1 METNKTNR
9 KVNTGNRIV
18 KKKKALLKIIL
29 IPILVIVLI
38 QGTVPFMTLVFSGI
52 KENLENNTIQMDA
65 HMVEKSQVILQND
78 MIEKWRAVYKESDG
92 LDEQLSEILKT
103 NGISVQEFLG
113 SEELQK
119 TYLSQVFPGLVETLQ
134 YSTTSG
140 IYLIMANEQ
149 PTDQAAEYQGFF
161 VRDSDPQTR
170 ISSNTDLLLER
181 GNKQLAHSLSISL
194 DNAWSTDFEF
204 QGNGVRAA
212 DDFFYKPYLAA
223 LEHKDS
229 NMVDLGYWAKPFI
242 LEDHY
247 MDNHEM
253 ITYSVPLQYDGEIYG
268 ILGVEIS
275 LKYLDSYF
283 NVKDLDNSLNA
294 GYALAAGQGDN
305 QYKVILG
312 KGALYDVAAR
322 TGETLKLKESS
333 KSQLYQVEGA
343 TVGKQSIYAIVK
355 PLSLYSNN
363 VPYEDTDWC
372 LCGLVTE
379 NSIYGLGNS
388 VYKIILAAILG
399 STMLAAICVYF
410 LVFYV
415 TKPVKRLVEGVR
427 GGVEGIHAFA
437 PAEIVEI
444 DELHDVIENL
454 TDAQQQAEE
463 QLLEEKERYRIAV
476 ETSDDVFFTFYK
488 KKQMLEIVNS
498 TGHDGI
504 WNCMEHP
511 EFVETDFICPEDRN
525 KLRMIFENPK
535 EKVSLEFRLRHTK
548 EDPYYWAQL
557 TGRVFQDETGDYD
570 RLVGC
575 IHNIQQ
581 RKMLEEAQRTQ
592 QQLDSTTTF
601 YRWSYGIKA
610 IEESRK
616 KYSQGALAVTN
627 IEKFSAIN
635 EKYGLVY
642 GDLILERVAHF
653 LKEECKKAT
662 DCESI
667 GVRAGADQMLIWVP
681 GITVKQMS
689 DLMKCVREKIAHIVD
704 ENYLILNFQCGITVC
719 EKNQELSETVSQ
731 AFTALAATQSESGD
745 VICYEKLSEF
755 EKKLRIK
762 KTEQTEPFEKL
773 KQMSL
778 PSLALNLF
786 DRSGEMKVSMDMLA
800 LKIQEIYHMENLII
814 TKFYRDTLVNLYGY
828 SWKEKDNSWDGIL
841 RCNGSEYKQYVETK
855 VFQKLMPVTEN
866 ERNDVTI
873 CRFLQ
878 QKDSWIFHMT
888 DEGSYSGS
896 IIFVGTDN
904 EILQDEH
911 NQKRLEEVC
920 TIIQNRMN
928 LEKHDLSAQAKS
940 EFLARMSHEIRTPM
954 NGIIGMTEIAL
965 QKEQTEE
972 KRRDCLKKIQSSSN
986 YLLNILNDI
995 LDMSKIESGKM
1006 RLVYGNCNLK
1016 KMLDNIEILMESR
1029 MSERQIC
1036 FTKQINLIHEWFY
1049 CDELRINQ
1057 VLLNL
1062 LSNAVKY
1069 THEGGNVCLTVREIS
1084 DESGKSSLYFSVQD
1098 DGVGIEKEKQKL
1110 IFQNF
1115 EQADE
1120 SEIARRQ
1127 GTGLGLAISRRL
1139 LHMMDSDINLESEL
1153 RKGSKFS
1160 FTLQLKYLEN
1170 VEESEERLEKSV
1182 NLKGKH
1188 ILIVEDNELN
1198 MEIIHTILNEY
1209 GAEIE
1214 EAYDGQQALEKMC
1227 QSKEGEYDLILMD
1240 IMMPV
1245 MGGLEAAREIRN
1257 LARKDC
1263 KNIPI
1268 IAMSA
1273 NAFDE
1278 DVKKSLANG
1287 MNAHLSKPIN
1297 MEQLEKTLMKFIK
1310 GPC

>member
-1 METNKTNR
+1 M
-9 KVNTGNRIV
+9 

-29 IPILVIVLI
+29 IPVLVIVLI

-52 KENLENNTIQMDA
+52 KENLENNTIQMDE
-65 HMVEKSQVILQND
+65 HMIEKSQVVLQND
-78 MIEKWRAVYKESDG
+78 MIEKWRAVYKESDE
-92 LDEQLSEILKT
+92 LDEKLSEILKI

-119 TYLSQVFPGLVETLQ
+119 SYLSKVFPGLVESLQ
-134 YSTTSG
+134 YGTASG

-149 PTDQAAEYQGFF
+149 PTDQAAKYQGFF

-204 QGNGVRAA
+204 QGNEVRAS
-212 DDFFYKPYLAA
+212 DNFFYKPYLAA
-223 LEHKDS
+223 LEYKDS
-229 NMVDLGYWAKPFI
+229 NMVDLGYWAEPFI
-242 LEDHY
+242 LEDNY

-253 ITYSVPLQYDGEIYG
+253 ITYSVPLLHNGEIYG

-275 LKYLDSYF
+275 LKYLERYF

-294 GYALAAGQGDN
+294 GYALMEDQGDG

-312 KGALYDVAAR
+312 KGTLYDVAAR
-322 TGETLKLKESS
+322 TGETLKLKESN
-333 KSQLYQVEGA
+333 KTQLYQVAGA
-343 TVGKQSIYAIVK
+343 TVGKQNVYAIVK

-363 VPYEDTDWC
+363 VPYEDTNWC

-379 NSIYGLGNS
+379 KSIYGLGNS
-388 VYKIILAAILG
+388 VYKIILAAIVG
-399 STMLAAICVYF
+399 STMLAAFCVYF
-410 LVFYV
+410 LVTYV
-415 TKPVKRLVEGVR
+415 TKPVNRLVEGVR

-437 PAEIVEI
+437 PANIAEI

-476 ETSDDVFFTFYK
+476 ETSEDIFFTFWK
-488 KKQMLEIVNS
+488 KKKKLEIVNS
-498 TGHDGI
+498 IEHDGI
-504 WNCMEHP
+504 WDCKEHP
-511 EFVETDFICPEDRN
+511 EFVENGYIYPDDI
-525 KLRMIFENPK
+525 K
-535 EKVSLEFRLRHTK
+535 KVHTVFQNLKDKVFLEFRFRRTK
-548 EDPYYWAQL
+548 EEPYYWVQL
-557 TGRVFQDETGDYD
+557 TGSIFRDENGEYD
-570 RLVGC
+570 RLVCC
-575 IHNIQQ
+575 IHNIHQQ
-581 RKMLEEAQRTQ
+581 KMLEEAQRTQ
-592 QQLDSTTTF
+592 QQFDSTTTF

-610 IEESRK
+610 IAKARK
-616 KYSQGALAVTN
+616 EYPQSVLAVTN

-642 GDLILERVAHF
+642 GDLVLEMVAHL
-653 LKEECKKAT
+653 LKDECKKIT
-662 DCESI
+662 NCDSI
-667 GVRAGADQMLIWVP
+667 GVRGGADQLLIWVP
-681 GITVKQMS
+681 CITADQME
-689 DLMKCVREKIAHIVD
+689 DLMKCVREKVAHIVD
-704 ENYLILNFQCGITVC
+704 ENYLVLNFQCGIRIC
-719 EKNQELSETVSQ
+719 EEDQELSDTIRQ
-731 AFTALAATQSESGD
+731 AFVALEAVQSGREN
-745 VICYEKLSEF
+745 ILCYENLSEF
-755 EKKLRIK
+755 EKKLHIRKLK
-762 KTEQTEPFEKL
+762 KTEPFEKL

-814 TKFYRDTLVNLYGY
+814 TRFYRDTLVNLYGY
-828 SWKEKDNSWDGIL
+828 NWKEKDNSWDGIL
-841 RCNGSEYKQYVETK
+841 RCTGSDYKRYVETK
-855 VFQKLMPVTEN
+855 IVQKLMPVTKREQ
-866 ERNDVTI
+866 NDVTI
-873 CRFLQ
+873 CRFLPS
-878 QKDSWIFHMT
+878 KDSWIFHMA
-888 DEGSYSGS
+888 DEGCYSGS
-896 IIFVGTDN
+896 IIFVGIDN
-904 EILQDEH
+904 EIMKEGH

-928 LEKHDLSAQAKS
+928 LERHDLSAQAKS

-965 QKEQTEE
+965 QNEQTEE
-972 KRRDCLKKIQSSSN
+972 KRIDCLKKIQSSSG

-1006 RLVYGNCNLK
+1006 QLVYGRYNLK
-1016 KMLDNIEILMESR
+1016 KLLDNVEALMESR

-1069 THEGGNVCLTVREIS
+1069 THKGGNVCLTVKEIC
-1084 DESGKSSLYFSVQD
+1084 DEKEKASLYFSVKD
-1098 DGVGIEKEKQKL
+1098 DGIGIEEEKQKL

-1139 LHMMDSDINLESEL
+1139 IHMMDSEINLESEL
-1153 RKGSKFS
+1153 HKGSNFS
-1160 FTLQLKYLEN
+1160 FTLKLKYLEN
-1170 VEESEERLEKSV
+1170 VEEVKDSSEKSLD
-1182 NLKGKH
+1182 LKEKH

-1198 MEIIHTILNEY
+1198 MEIIHIILDKYE
-1209 GAEIE
+1209 AKIE
-1214 EAYDGQQALEKMC
+1214 EAYDGQQALEKIR

-1245 MGGLEAAREIRN
+1245 MDGLEAAREIRKLPRN
-1257 LARKDC
+1257 DC
-1263 KNIPI
+1263 KTLPI
-1268 IAMSA
+1268 VAMSA

-1278 DVKKSLANG
+1278 DVKKSLASG
-1287 MNAHLSKPIN
+1287 MDAHLSKPIN
-1297 MEQLEKTLMKFIK
+1297 MEQLEKTLARFVK

>member
-1 METNKTNR
+1 M
-9 KVNTGNRIV
+9 
-18 KKKKALLKIIL
+18 KIIL

-38 QGTVPFMTLVFSGI
+38 QGTVPFMTLVFSRI

-92 LDEQLSEILKT
+92 LDDKLSQLLKT
-103 NGISVQEFLG
+103 KGMSVQEFLG
-113 SEELQK
+113 SEQLQK
-119 TYLSQVFPGLVETLQ
+119 AYLSQVFPELVDTLQ

-140 IYLIMANEQ
+140 IYLIMANGQ
-149 PTDQAAEYQGFF
+149 PADQAAEYQGFF

-194 DNAWSTDFEF
+194 DNAWSTEFEF

-223 LEHKDS
+223 LGHKDS

-242 LEDHY
+242 LEDNY

-253 ITYSVPLQYDGEIYG
+253 ITYSVPLQYNGEIYG

-275 LKYLDSYF
+275 LNYLDSYF
-283 NVKDLDNSLNA
+283 NVKDLDSSLNA
-294 GYALAAGQGDN
+294 GYALATGQGEN
-305 QYKVILG
+305 QYEVILG

-322 TGETLKLKESS
+322 TGETLTLKESS
-333 KSQLYQVEGA
+333 KAQLYRVADA
-343 TVGKQSIYAIVK
+343 TVGKQGVYAIVK
-355 PLSLYSNN
+355 PLDLYSNN
-363 VPYEDTDWC
+363 VPYEDTNWS

-379 NSIYGLGNS
+379 NSIYGLGNR

-427 GGVEGIHAFA
+427 GGVEGIHAFV
-437 PAEIVEI
+437 PADIVEI

-476 ETSDDVFFTFYK
+476 ETSDDIFFTFWK
-488 KKQMLEIVNS
+488 KEQMLEIVNS
-498 TGHDGI
+498 IGHDGI
-504 WNCMEHP
+504 WNCIEHP
-511 EFVETDFICPEDRN
+511 EFIETDYICPEDRN
-525 KLRMIFENPK
+525 KLPKIFENPK
-535 EKVSLEFRLRHTK
+535 EKISLEFRLRHTK

-557 TGRVFQDETGDYD
+557 TGSIFQDENGDYD

-575 IHNIQQ
+575 VHNIQQ
-581 RKMLEEAQRTQ
+581 QKMLEEAQRTQ

-610 IEESRK
+610 IEEARK

-627 IEKFSAIN
+627 IEKFSDIN

-642 GDLILERVAHF
+642 GDLILERVAHI
-653 LKEECKKAT
+653 LKEECEKVT
-662 DCESI
+662 ECDSI
-667 GVRAGADQMLIWVP
+667 GVRASADQMLIWVP
-681 GITVKQMS
+681 LITVNQMEN
-689 DLMKCVREKIAHIVD
+689 LMKCVREKISHIVD
-704 ENYLILNFQCGITVC
+704 ENYLVLNFQCGMTAC
-719 EKNQELSETVSQ
+719 KEKQELSDIIRQ
-731 AFTALAATQSESGD
+731 AFVALSVGQSGIED
-745 VICYEKLSEF
+745 IVCYGNLSEL
-755 EKKLRIK
+755 EKKQHVRK
-762 KTEQTEPFEKL
+762 MEKTEPFEKL

-800 LKIQEIYHMENLII
+800 LKIQEIYHMGNLII
-814 TKFYRDTLVNLYGY
+814 TKFNRENLVNLYGY
-828 SWKEKDNSWDGIL
+828 SWKGKDNSWDGIL

-855 VFQKLMPVTEN
+855 IVQKLMPVTEN

-873 CRFLQ
+873 YRFLSQ
-878 QKDSWIFHMT
+878 EDSWIFHMA
-888 DEGSYSGS
+888 DEGCYSGS
-896 IIFVGTDN
+896 IIFTGTDD
-904 EILQDEH
+904 EIMKEEH

-920 TIIQNRMN
+920 IIIQNRMN
-928 LEKHDLSAQAKS
+928 LERHDLSAQAKS

-965 QKEQTEE
+965 QSEQTEE
-972 KRRDCLKKIQSSSN
+972 QRRDCLKKIQSSSN

-1006 RLVYGNCNLK
+1006 RLVYGRHNLK
-1016 KMLDNIEILMESR
+1016 KMLDNIETLMESK
-1029 MSERQIC
+1029 MAERQIC
-1036 FTKQINLIHEWFY
+1036 FTKQIDLRHEWFY

-1069 THEGGNVCLTVREIS
+1069 THKGGNVCLTVKEIC
-1084 DESGKSSLYFSVQD
+1084 DESDRSSLYFSVQD
-1098 DGVGIEKEKQKL
+1098 DGIGIEKEKQKL

-1139 LHMMDSDINLESEL
+1139 IHMMDSDINLESEL
-1153 RKGSKFS
+1153 HKGSNFS
-1160 FTLQLKYLEN
+1160 FTLKLKYLEN
-1170 VEESEERLEKSV
+1170 VEEVKNQSKESV

-1198 MEIIHTILNEY
+1198 MEIIHTILTKYE
-1209 GAEIE
+1209 AEIE
-1214 EAYDGQQALEKMC
+1214 EAYDGQQALEKMRR
-1227 QSKEGEYDLILMD
+1227 SAEGEYDLILMD

-1245 MGGLEAAREIRN
+1245 MDGLQATREIRN
-1257 LARKDC
+1257 LPRDDC
-1263 KNIPI
+1263 KTIPI

-1278 DVKKSLANG
+1278 DVKKSLASG

-1297 MEQLEKTLMKFIK
+1297 IEQLEKTLSQFMN